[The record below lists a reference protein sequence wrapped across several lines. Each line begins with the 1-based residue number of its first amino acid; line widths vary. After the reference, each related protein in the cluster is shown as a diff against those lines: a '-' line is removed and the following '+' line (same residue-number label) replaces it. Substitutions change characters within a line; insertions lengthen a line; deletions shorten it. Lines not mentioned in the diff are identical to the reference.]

1 MKSKIRRACDRV
13 AMASTKT
20 ARTTSR
26 MQTRLSSEDP
36 GDNEP
41 STSAKRDPTPA
52 ESMSGSPDSHKGSKG
67 GLEGK
72 SLREVVPAE
81 PLVVRHR
88 LQSQMKMMKMT
99 VQRRRPAPTLLSSRG
114 Y

>member
-13 AMASTKT
+13 AMATRT

-67 GLEGK
+67 ARRKKPPRGGSGGTPGGTPLP
-72 SLREVVPAE
+72 SE
-81 PLVVRHR
+81 PDEDD
-88 LQSQMKMMKMT
+88 
-99 VQRRRPAPTLLSSRG
+99 
-114 Y
+114 